1 MSKLLPPNSTKFERN
16 LTDVAAK
23 NTDLAVEIKTL
34 SSIDQAP
41 DQFLSFLAWQYSVDS
56 WDTEW
61 QPSLQ
66 RQLIKKSFRQHQ
78 IKGTRTAVREVLAQF
93 GYSCVFQEWFETNP
107 IGTPGTFTLT
117 LELNGLEL
125 TDSTYAEVNRLV
137 KDAKPASRHLTNLII
152 NVQPLCIPSVAVG
165 THSGETVTIFVE

>member
-152 NVQPLCIPSVAVG
+152 NVQPLCITRVAVG

>member
-152 NVQPLCIPSVAVG
+152 NVQPLCIPLVAVG

>member
-16 LTDVAAK
+16 VTDVASQI
-23 NTDLAVEIKTL
+23 TDLPVEIKSL

-56 WDTEW
+56 WDPDW

-93 GYSCVFQEWFETNP
+93 GYQCQFQEWFETNP
-107 IGTPGTFTLT
+107 IGVPGTFN
-117 LELNGLEL
+117 LELDLNGLEL
-125 TDSTYAEVNRLV
+125 TQETYAEVNRLI
-137 KDAKPASRHLTNLII
+137 KDAKPASRHLTNLVI
-152 NVQPLCIPSVAVG
+152 NVQPVCVPRIAIG
-165 THSGETVTIFVE
+165 CHGAETVTIYVE

>member
-1 MSKLLPPNSTKFERN
+1 MNKLLPPNSSKFERN
-16 LTDVAAK
+16 VTEVAAK
-23 NTDLAVEIKTL
+23 NTDLDVEIKAL

-56 WDTEW
+56 WDTDW

-93 GYSCVFQEWFETNP
+93 GYSCVFQEWFETSP

-117 LELNGLEL
+117 LDLNGLEL
-125 TDSTYAEVNRLV
+125 TDATYAEVNRLV

-152 NVQPLCIPSVAVG
+152 NVQPLCIPRVAVG
-165 THSGETVTIFVE
+165 THGAETVTIFVE

>member
-16 LTDVAAK
+16 VTDVASQST
-23 NTDLAVEIKTL
+23 NLPVEIKTL

-41 DQFLSFLAWQYSVDS
+41 VQFLSFLAWQYSVDS

-78 IKGTRTAVREVLAQF
+78 MKGTRTAVREVLAQF
-93 GYSCVFQEWFETNP
+93 GYTCIFQEWFETNP

-117 LELNGLEL
+117 LDLNGLEL
-125 TDSTYAEVNRLV
+125 TDATYAEVNRLV

-152 NVQPLCIPSVAVG
+152 NVQPLCIPRVAVG

>member
-152 NVQPLCIPSVAVG
+152 NVQPLCIPRVAVG

>member
-23 NTDLAVEIKTL
+23 NTNLAVEIKTL

-93 GYSCVFQEWFETNP
+93 GYSCVFQEWFETKP

-125 TDSTYAEVNRLV
+125 TDATYAEVNRLV

-152 NVQPLCIPSVAVG
+152 NVQPLCIPRVAVG

>member
-1 MSKLLPPNSTKFERN
+1 MSKLLPPNSTKFERKV
-16 LTDVAAK
+16 TEVASKSA
-23 NTDLAVEIKTL
+23 DLAVKIKTL
-34 SSIDQAP
+34 SSIDDAP
-41 DQFLSFLAWQYSVDS
+41 DHFLSFLAWQYSVDS
-56 WDTEW
+56 WDTDW

-93 GYSCVFQEWFETNP
+93 GYTCVFQEWFETNP

-117 LELNGLEL
+117 LDLNGLEL
-125 TDSTYAEVNRLV
+125 TDATYAEVNRLV

-152 NVQPLCIPSVAVG
+152 NVQPLCIPRVAVG
-165 THSGETVTIFVE
+165 CHGAETVTIFVE